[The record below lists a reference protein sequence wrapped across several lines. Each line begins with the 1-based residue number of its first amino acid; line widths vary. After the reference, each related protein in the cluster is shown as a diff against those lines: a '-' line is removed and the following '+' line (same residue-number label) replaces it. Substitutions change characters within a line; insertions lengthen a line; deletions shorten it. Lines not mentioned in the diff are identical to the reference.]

1 MRYSGMIG
9 FAPTK
14 NKGDDDIWSEKIEE
28 HPYKGD
34 IVRHSYNA
42 QNVEKLTDDVQV
54 NMQISIV
61 ANEFAYNFMH
71 LIRYATWRGVKW
83 RVTSVEP
90 QYPRLLLSLGG
101 VYNG

>member
-1 MRYSGMIG
+1 MNRIVPALLSVMLMLPLSACHT
-9 FAPTK
+9 APEAPVYEQPAD
-14 NKGDDDIWSEKIEE
+14 G
-28 HPYKGD
+28 
-34 IVRHSYNA
+34 
-42 QNVEKLTDDVQV
+42 EKLTDDVQV
-54 NMQISIV
+54 NMEISIV

-83 RVTSVEP
+83 KVTSVEP